1 MRVIVLEDGSSW
13 SAFGSTQ
20 IENVTLKNEKIYD
33 VISVEKNNYRIID
46 DADGDYLFSPDDFEV
61 VEE

>member
-1 MRVIVLEDGSSW
+1 MKVRYNGKS
-13 SAFGSTQ
+13 
-20 IENVTLKNEKIYD
+20 NVSLKNEKIYD